1 MLFSPKIDDFIK
13 EMFQNK
19 TVRLW
24 FLSDVLGLPVEEIR
38 SVCLKNTFLN
48 RKFLRQ
54 KQGILD
60 ILIVMNDNTKINIE
74 LQVKTVPDWDKRQI
88 FYLAKLYVADL
99 WAGEKYARL
108 RRCVGISILD
118 FNLTNRKEYH
128 SVYRLR
134 DQDGIEFSDML
145 EIHVLELKKKLTGQ
159 PVDEWIEF
167 FNSKSE
173 EDIEMIKAKTKNP
186 GILEAIRMLRE
197 MSLTGYMREAYEAR
211 MKALRDQWAR
221 EDYARDEGIIKGR
234 KEGKIEGRKE
244 GKIEGK
250 IEDILELLEEK
261 GSVPKALKEQIS
273 SQRDPERLREWFKLA
288 ARCKSLEE
296 FQEAYRRD

>member
-38 SVCLKNTFLN
+38 SVCLKNTFQN

-134 DQDGIEFSDML
+134 DQDGNEFSDML

-186 GILEAIRMLRE
+186 
-197 MSLTGYMREAYEAR
+197 
-211 MKALRDQWAR
+211 D
-221 EDYARDEGIIKGR
+221 R
-234 KEGKIEGRKE
+234 K
-244 GKIEGK
+244 
-250 IEDILELLEEK
+250 
-261 GSVPKALKEQIS
+261 SVV
-273 SQRDPERLREWFKLA
+273 
-288 ARCKSLEE
+288 
-296 FQEAYRRD
+296 